1 MTTDE
6 NDRGAGDSFPYNVA
20 LVTGASTGIGRAVAI
35 ELGKRGCAVG
45 LVARRAEL
53 LAEVAEELN
62 ALGARAAVAPADVR
76 DWGQVRNAV
85 RAVEQAL
92 GPIELLIANAG
103 VGDPI
108 GADRFDPE
116 RVRKL
121 YEVNVLGAVYAI
133 AAVLPGMLERGR
145 GHLVGLSSLASYC
158 GFPGASTYCAT
169 KAALRIQ
176 LEGLRVEL
184 RPRGIAVT
192 CICPGFVRTPMTAR
206 NKFYMPFLM
215 DAEPAA
221 RKIVNA
227 IVRRRRVYNFPWP
240 MAMLVW
246 GLAHLPRWL
255 YDRLTRPYKEW

>member
-1 MTTDE
+1 MSASSQSQ
-6 NDRGAGDSFPYNVA
+6 RFPYQVA
-20 LVTGASTGIGRAVAI
+20 LVTGASTGIGRAVAL
-35 ELGKRGCAVG
+35 ELARRGCAVG
-45 LVARRAEL
+45 LMARREEL
-53 LAEVAEELN
+53 LRELADEIASFSGRACVA
-62 ALGARAAVAPADVR
+62 VADVR
-76 DWGQVRNAV
+76 DPTQ
-85 RAVEQAL
+85 VEQGVRKVEDEL
-92 GPIELLIANAG
+92 GPIDLLFANAG

-108 GADRFDPE
+108 SADRFDPE

-145 GHLVGLSSLASYC
+145 GHLVGVSSLAGYR

-184 RPRGIAVT
+184 RPRGIHVT
-192 CICPGFVRTPMTAR
+192 CICPGFIRTPMTAK

-215 DAEPAA
+215 DPEPAA
-221 RKIVNA
+221 RKIVDA

-240 MAMLVW
+240 MAALVW
-246 GLAHLPRWL
+246 VLAHLPNWL
-255 YDRLTRPYKEW
+255 YDRLTRPYKKW